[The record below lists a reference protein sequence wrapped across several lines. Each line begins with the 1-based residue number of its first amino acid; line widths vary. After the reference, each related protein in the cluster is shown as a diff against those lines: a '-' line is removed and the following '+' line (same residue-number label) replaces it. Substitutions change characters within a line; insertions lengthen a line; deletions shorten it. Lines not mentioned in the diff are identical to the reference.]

1 MIIINYP
8 NYPFKIKK
16 IENKEYIF
24 DTFRKRWVKLT
35 PEEWVRQNFLQ
46 YLVQVKKYPE
56 SIIAVEKELLLH
68 DIKKR
73 CDIVIY
79 KQSKPFM
86 IVECKEMNVEL
97 NDKTIT
103 QILTYNISLNVNILV
118 ITNGNNTFAFDTFNN
133 KPLSHIPAFTD

>member
-8 NYPFKIKK
+8 NYSFKIKK
-16 IENKEYIF
+16 NENKEFIF

-56 SIIAVEKELLLH
+56 SIISVEKELLLH

-73 CDIVIY
+73 YDIVIY
-79 KQSKPFM
+79 KQSKPYM

-118 ITNGNNTFAFDTFNN
+118 ITNGNNTFAFDTFT
-133 KPLSHIPAFTD
+133 KKALSHIPAFAN